1 MSKRIGIIA
10 LLAVLALAV
19 VTTGARAD
27 SVDVLVGDK
36 DGFGF
41 STPCS
46 DSGSCASLGSPII
59 DNRSAGEMSAT
70 DGAQFTDVYSAL
82 FPSPFGPNTV
92 TSGDIL
98 FAFTG
103 TLTDATISFAAGD
116 FQSDVFGAFTAS
128 INGTSTPFSYP
139 DGRFVTAIHSLTL
152 TPGELA
158 AANSA
163 GVVDL
168 HLDRGSSG
176 DFVAFDWFELTGN
189 TTSTA
194 VPEPGSMA
202 LLGFGLLGLAAVKL
216 SKR

>member
-1 MSKRIGIIA
+1 
-10 LLAVLALAV
+10 
-19 VTTGARAD
+19 
-27 SVDVLVGDK
+27 
-36 DGFGF
+36 
-41 STPCS
+41 
-46 DSGSCASLGSPII
+46 
-59 DNRSAGEMSAT
+59 MSAT
-70 DGAQFTDVYSAL
+70 NGAQFTDVYSAL
-82 FPSPFGPNTV
+82 FPPYGPNTA

-152 TPGELA
+152 TSAELD
-158 AANSA
+158 AANAA